1 MILAMVRL
9 FQTLRKM
16 PHSRADRT
24 STKEKRRYI
33 ASTEIENVEPQR
45 PIGEVSDADEVAEII
60 EPNDGHEER
69 TDH

>member
-24 STKEKRRYI
+24 SEKRRYI